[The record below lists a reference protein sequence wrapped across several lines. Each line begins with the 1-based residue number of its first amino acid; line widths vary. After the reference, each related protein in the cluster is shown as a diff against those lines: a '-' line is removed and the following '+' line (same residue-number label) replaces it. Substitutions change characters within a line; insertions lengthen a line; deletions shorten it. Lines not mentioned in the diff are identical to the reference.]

1 MLRAR
6 KNPPKVGIPKG
17 REAPSLRPRTR
28 TEAAGDPLRAG
39 GKITAGPGILEKH
52 REKKKKNQNGE
63 TSRRTAGRDGLT
75 GRRVKIQ
82 MKRCGEEVSL
92 EVTESDSQNGGGKL
106 LLLF

>member
-6 KNPPKVGIPKG
+6 KNPPKVGIPEG

-52 REKKKKNQNGE
+52 REKKKIKTVRRLGGPRGE
-63 TSRRTAGRDGLT
+63 T
-75 GRRVKIQ
+75 V
-82 MKRCGEEVSL
+82 
-92 EVTESDSQNGGGKL
+92 
-106 LLLF
+106 